1 MKYTIIGNGADGYV
15 IAGSDGKTNY
25 NACPCCLKPITT
37 FRRATLIAQGL
48 VQDPQ
53 GAAEDLQALLQ
64 RMKIK

>member
-1 MKYTIIGNGADGYV
+1 MKYIISGNDTDGYV

-48 VQDPQ
+48 ETLD
-53 GAAEDLQALLQ
+53 AHTDALNTKLQP
-64 RMKIK
+64 KE